1 MSLSPLRGFLCCC
14 NITGGYHP
22 RLWSVVSSRLLASL
36 HELLFVRKSDRK
48 GPIRKRE
55 RFSSDSNIKKDM
67 IIRKNSPYGKKYVY
81 LSP

>member
-36 HELLFVRKSDRK
+36 HELLFVRKTDRK
-48 GPIRKRE
+48 GSIRKRE
-55 RFSSDSNIKKDM
+55 EFSPDSNT
-67 IIRKNSPYGKKYVY
+67 
-81 LSP
+81 LL